1 MAPAAPPSTLENP
14 QESLLSLFAP
24 PRPSRVPRPQASP
37 EPELSGPVE
46 EPVLPDYLGH
56 RKRLKERFAESGIH
70 GLRDY
75 ELVEL
80 LLSYSIPHRDTKPY
94 AKTAPGGIQEPAQRS
109 GSGPEKPG
117 KTGRD
122 CPPKAPFISR
132 PWATCFGWLRG
143 NNSSAAGP
151 LPGPGTRRISFA
163 SKSARG
169 RRKYSRSFSSTTATT
184 LICYEALQE
193 GTVDHTAVYPREIL
207 RKALDLNASGI
218 LLAHN
223 HPGGSLEASEGDRQL
238 TRQIVTAARAMGLT
252 VHDHLIVTAEGH
264 FSFRQAGLLT

>member
-14 QESLLSLFAP
+14 QESLLSLLAP
-24 PRPSRVPRPQASP
+24 PRPPRVPRPPANP
-37 EPELSGPVE
+37 EPELSAPVE

-94 AKTAPGGIQEPAQRS
+94 AKRLLAVFKNLRSVLEADLKSLEKLGGLPSQSALHFKAMGDLFRLASREQFKR
-109 GSGPEKPG
+109 
-117 KTGRD
+117 GR
-122 CPPKAPFISR
+122 PM
-132 PWATCFGWLRG
+132 T
-143 NNSSAAGP
+143 
-151 LPGPGTRRISFA
+151 GPGDAADFLREQIGARAKEVFA
-163 SKSARG
+163 VLFVDHRNH
-169 RRKYSRSFSSTTATT
+169 

-207 RKALDLNASGI
+207 KKALDLNASGI

-264 FSFRQAGLLT
+264 FSFRQAGLLI

>member
-1 MAPAAPPSTLENP
+1 MAPAAPPLTVENP
-14 QESLLSLFAP
+14 QESLLSLLHTP
-24 PRPSRVPRPQASP
+24 RVPLRAKAPKAD
-37 EPELSGPVE
+37 EPEQVE

-56 RKRLKERFAESGIH
+56 RKRLKERFAESGAA

-94 AKTAPGGIQEPAQRS
+94 AKRLLAVFKNLRSVLEADLMSLEKLGGLPTQSALHFKAMGDLFRLSSREQFKRGRPL
-109 GSGPEKPG
+109 SGPGDAADFLREQIG
-117 KTGRD
+117 A
-122 CPPKAPFISR
+122 KAR
-132 PWATCFGWLRG
+132 EV
-143 NNSSAAGP
+143 
-151 LPGPGTRRISFA
+151 FA
-163 SKSARG
+163 VLYVDHRNHLLS
-169 RRKYSRSFSSTTATT
+169 
-184 LICYEALQE
+184 YEALQE

-207 RKALDLNASGI
+207 RKALDLNASGL

-238 TRQIVTAARAMGLT
+238 TRQIVTAGRAMGLT

-264 FSFRQAGLLT
+264 FSFRQAGLLA